1 MSPLHISRASYK
13 ADRSL
18 LRDVEGGKDYASVI
32 SDMTYGVTTQYFI
45 FIICK
50 DKPFTARARRTFTM
64 LPEECAPG
72 AHRRPRGS
80 ACCRALHPFHRGT
93 GHASGLFR
101 LADQLPPRR

>member
-1 MSPLHISRASYK
+1 MSPAYPIKAYNADSTAVVIENTALFMSDNEHLKAFEARGMSRCTSPASYK

-50 DKPFTARARRTFTM
+50 
-64 LPEECAPG
+64 
-72 AHRRPRGS
+72 
-80 ACCRALHPFHRGT
+80 
-93 GHASGLFR
+93 
-101 LADQLPPRR
+101 